1 MSARKRIIEY
11 LEAKGITRIKF
22 TEGAGLPRSFFCNN
36 SGVSASTLERIRKAY
51 PDIDLD
57 YIIMGVGSPIL
68 PRGYKRYPTLAAA
81 LNQIARVKTDL
92 SGKSS
97 AQDGDDGE

>member
-68 PRGYKRYPTLAAA
+68 PRGYKRYPTLASA
-81 LNQIARVKTDL
+81 LNSMAKMRYELTGE
-92 SGKSS
+92 S
-97 AQDGDDGE
+97 DGDESD

>member
-11 LEAKGITRIKF
+11 LETKGITRIQF

-57 YIIMGVGSPIL
+57 YIIMGVGSPVL
-68 PRGYKRYPTLAAA
+68 PRGYKRYPTLASA
-81 LNQIARVKTDL
+81 LNSMAKMRYELTGE
-92 SGKSS
+92 S
-97 AQDGDDGE
+97 DGDESD